1 MRSTRQDQIMSS
13 IPLYPITTN
22 LPSTNSFVNASSI
35 PPRLARPDLEI
46 SFNEFVEGPSDFSQ
60 DAPSG
65 HPSVET
71 RRARSRTVTAA
82 PRRSPRPPPT
92 AAAPTQPLPSIPTSP
107 EQDLDG
113 SEDGVYRRLVGVFSP
128 RVTQGLDTAGV
139 SARQARKESDM
150 AVGSTAPSSR
160 SPEALRQ
167 PSSPPLSP
175 PLSPL
180 VSLTPILERIWPLFF
195 NRWKPAIT
203 SPLTKPA
210 AVPVAHD
217 SSPLDSPQS
226 YYPWSTPAI
235 ESLESPYL
243 DPDIPFS
250 PDSFINSSPPLKAYH
265 TPLALQTPTVR
276 FTADASPRI
285 STATGNPSRPV
296 SLKQQSPMSFASR
309 ATVSTSRTL
318 RHTSD
323 GPMRF
328 SPGMGMEALE
338 FGRVGKLIYVGHFFL
353 LAFRVDISTDA
364 YWVHQRLYP
373 IYVLSAICSERNEGR
388 LLILPLFAI
397 VFIY

>member
-1 MRSTRQDQIMSS
+1 MRSTRQDEIMSS
-13 IPLYPITTN
+13 IPLSPLATN
-22 LPSTNSFVNASSI
+22 LPSTDSFVNSSSI
-35 PPRLARPDLEI
+35 PPRPARPDLEI

-60 DAPSG
+60 DAPYGSG

-71 RRARSRTVTAA
+71 RRARSRTVTAV
-82 PRRSPRPPPT
+82 PRRYPRPPPT
-92 AAAPTQPLPSIPTSP
+92 ATAPTQPLPSIPTSP

-139 SARQARKESDM
+139 KARQARKESDI

-175 PLSPL
+175 L
-180 VSLTPILERIWPLFF
+180 VPLTPILERIWPLFF

-217 SSPLDSPQS
+217 SSNQDSPQS
-226 YYPWSTPAI
+226 YYTWSTPAI
-235 ESLESPYL
+235 ESLESPYV
-243 DPDIPFS
+243 DPAIPFS
-250 PDSFINSSPPLKAYH
+250 PDSFINSSPPLKTFH
-265 TPLALQTPTVR
+265 TPLVLQTPTVR
-276 FTADASPRI
+276 FTADASPRTT
-285 STATGNPSRPV
+285 TATGNPSRPV
-296 SLKQQSPMSFASR
+296 STPDDLKQQSPMSFASR
-309 ATVSTSRTL
+309 ATVSSSRTL

-328 SPGMGMEALE
+328 SPGMGMKALE
-338 FGRVGKLIYVGHFFL
+338 FGRIGKIIYVGRFL
-353 LAFRVDISTDA
+353 
-364 YWVHQRLYP
+364 
-373 IYVLSAICSERNEGR
+373 VLSESTLKLMNIGCIRDC
-388 LLILPLFAI
+388 ILSTSCPLF
-397 VFIY
+397 VLHQTRGEH